1 MPTSN
6 VKKRNRNN
14 RQRGKIYEKLIA
26 SVFNGVRNLDKSRP
40 HTDVENKTHVY
51 EVKSRQAKM
60 PTLFDGAFKQLHLAS
75 KESKKRE
82 GGVVVV
88 YTGGQGGKA
97 RAVLIQEIDLDRG
110 SSS

>member
-75 KESKKRE
+75 K
-82 GGVVVV
+82 
-88 YTGGQGGKA
+88 
-97 RAVLIQEIDLDRG
+97 
-110 SSS
+110 